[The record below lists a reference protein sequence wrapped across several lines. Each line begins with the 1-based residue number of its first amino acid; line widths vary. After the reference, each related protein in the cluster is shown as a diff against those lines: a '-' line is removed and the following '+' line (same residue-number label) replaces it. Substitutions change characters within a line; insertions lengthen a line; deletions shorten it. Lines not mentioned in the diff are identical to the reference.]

1 MRNRKLLLSL
11 FSLSLL
17 GGVALSGCGG
27 NNDPTPEPTPESTPE
42 PVYTINEADYLLLR
56 SKVNNPRFVL
66 ENNFSLNI
74 NDEFESKVDK
84 GKIDTYIEGDHVK
97 LDLDVSTYDS
107 ETTAITGDTYYFDK
121 DDKEWY
127 RIANHTSPLLPTF
140 KALGFYYF
148 VTLPD
153 SYEDLVYNETKHT
166 YKGIVTIDGETFQIT
181 FALLNGRFVE
191 FELLLDGMRFEID
204 FFDYDS
210 TTVEFPSEYIDEDE

>member
-1 MRNRKLLLSL
+1 MQSKKLLLSL

-27 NNDPTPEPTPESTPE
+27 NNDPKPEPTPE

-56 SKVNNPRFVL
+56 SKVNNPRYVL
-66 ENNFSLNI
+66 ENNFSLNV
-74 NDEFESKVDK
+74 NDVFESKVDK
-84 GKIDTYIEGDHVK
+84 GKIDTYIEGDHVM
-97 LDLDVSTYDS
+97 LDLDVSTYNS

-127 RIANHTSPLLPTF
+127 RIANHTSPLSQTF
-140 KALGFYYF
+140 NALGFYYF
-148 VTLPD
+148 VALPD

-166 YKGIVTIDGETFQIT
+166 YKGIVTIEGESFQTTFV
-181 FALLNGRFVE
+181 LLNGRFVE
-191 FELLLDGMRFEID
+191 FELSYGETHLEID

-210 TTVEFPSEYIDEDE
+210 TTVEFPSKYIDEDE